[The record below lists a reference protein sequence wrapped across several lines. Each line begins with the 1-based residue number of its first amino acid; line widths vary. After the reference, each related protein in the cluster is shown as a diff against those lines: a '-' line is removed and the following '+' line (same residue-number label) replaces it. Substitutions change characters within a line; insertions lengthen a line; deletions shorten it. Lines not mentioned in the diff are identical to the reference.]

1 MHKIKIKIKDGKTV
15 IKVEGHAGSGCQAL
29 TSELEKALGTTT
41 GDTKTQEYYQA
52 KTTENNTQKL
62 SQ

>member
-1 MHKIKIKIKDGKTV
+1 MHRIKIKIKDGKTV

-29 TSELEKALGTTT
+29 TKELENTLGTTT
-41 GDTKTQEYYQA
+41 SDTKTQEYYQA
-52 KTTENNTQKL
+52 KATENNSQKL